1 MNRRIKREAERE
13 TARIQ
18 AEFWQVVKAYQET
31 IDGLDVDNHL
41 LHEGKIYQ
49 RFNNVW
55 VQFCEYW
62 AKDRSHK
69 LKPDSY
75 AFIKYLSAGAGL
87 AVQEPKEEEQPG

>member
-1 MNRRIKREAERE
+1 MNRRQKRIAQRE

-18 AEFWQVVKAYQET
+18 AEFWQVVRSYQET
-31 IDGLDVDNHL
+31 IEGLEVDNHL

-55 VQFCEYW
+55 IAFCKYW
-62 AKDRSHK
+62 NEDRSHH

-87 AVQEPKEEEQPG
+87 AVQEEPSKP